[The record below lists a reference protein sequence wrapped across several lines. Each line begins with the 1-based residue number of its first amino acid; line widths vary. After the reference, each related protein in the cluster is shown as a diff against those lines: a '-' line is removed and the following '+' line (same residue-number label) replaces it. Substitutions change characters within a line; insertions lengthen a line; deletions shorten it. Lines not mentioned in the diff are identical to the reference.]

1 MINSKNLLLTAVLL
15 AMTSLSFGQI
25 ITSKKEAVK
34 KGVYQKPEEKKKETV
49 AATTAVP
56 KKTETA
62 VAYQEVKQPEVKPAP
77 KGTPKPKKYSID
89 RSEPDDKDLLISPP
103 ENYLAMQMI
112 NNAMQFLGVRYRG
125 GGTTTAGMDCSGMVT
140 AVFDI
145 FDLKLPRSSHEMA
158 TVGEK
163 IDEKEA
169 KKGDL
174 IFFKTSRRGISH
186 VGIITE
192 VTDDNEIKFIHSST
206 SQGVVISSMNE
217 PYYKKT
223 FVQINRV
230 LQ

>member
-1 MINSKNLLLTAVLL
+1 MINSRKLLLTLL
-15 AMTSLSFGQI
+15 LLSVTSLSFGQI
-25 ITSKKEAVK
+25 VTSKKEAVK
-34 KGVYQKPEEKKKETV
+34 KGIYQKPEEKKKEPV
-49 AATTAVP
+49 ATNAAP
-56 KKTETA
+56 KKNDNSI
-62 VAYQEVKQPEVKPAP
+62 VAQEAKQPETKEVS
-77 KGTPKPKKYSID
+77 KGTPKPKKYFID

-103 ENYLAMQMI
+103 ENYLALQMV
-112 NNAMQFLGVRYRG
+112 NNAMEFLGVRYRG

-140 AVFDI
+140 AVFNI

-163 IDEKEA
+163 IDVKDV

-174 IFFKTSRRGISH
+174 IFFKTTRRGISH

-192 VTDDNEIKFIHSST
+192 ITDDNEIKFIHSST

-223 FVQINRV
+223 FVQVNRV
-230 LQ
+230 L

>member
-1 MINSKNLLLTAVLL
+1 MINSKNLILTAVLL
-15 AMTSLSFGQI
+15 TMTSVGFGQI

-34 KGVYQKPEEKKKETV
+34 KGVYQKPLEKKKEVV
-49 AATTAVP
+49 AP
-56 KKTETA
+56 KKTEA
-62 VAYQEVKQPEVKPAP
+62 VVVASQDVKQAESKTVA
-77 KGTPKPKKYSID
+77 KGTSKPKKYSID

-163 IDEKEA
+163 IDNKDA

-174 IFFKTSRRGISH
+174 IFFKTTRRGISH

-192 VTDDNEIKFIHSST
+192 ITDENEIKFIHSST

-217 PYYKKT
+217 AYYKKT

>member
-1 MINSKNLLLTAVLL
+1 MINSKNLFLTAVLL
-15 AMTSLSFGQI
+15 TMTTLSFGQI

-34 KGVYQKPEEKKKETV
+34 KGVYQKPQEKKKEV
-49 AATTAVP
+49 ATTTASLP
-56 KKTETA
+56 EKTEAA
-62 VAYQEVKQPEVKPAP
+62 VVYQETKQPEIKVT

-89 RSEPDDKDLLISPP
+89 KSEADDKELLISPP
-103 ENYLAMQMI
+103 ENYLALQMI

-163 IDEKEA
+163 IDGKEA

-192 VTDDNEIKFIHSST
+192 ITDDNEIKFIHSST

-217 PYYKKT
+217 AYYKKT

-230 LQ
+230 L

>member
-1 MINSKNLLLTAVLL
+1 MINSKKLILTAILL
-15 AMTSLSFGQI
+15 SLTTLSFGQI

-34 KGVYQKPEEKKKETV
+34 KGVYQKPEEKKKEV
-49 AATTAVP
+49 AAVVTP
-56 KKTETA
+56 KKTENA
-62 VAYQEVKQPEVKPAP
+62 VASQEVKQPETKPAP
-77 KGTPKPKKYSID
+77 KGTPKPKKYFID

-103 ENYLAMQMI
+103 ENYLALQMI
-112 NNAMQFLGVRYRG
+112 NNAMEFIGVRYRG
-125 GGTTTAGMDCSGMVT
+125 GGKTTAGMDCSGMVT

-158 TVGEK
+158 TVGQK
-163 IDEKEA
+163 IDEKDV

-174 IFFKTSRRGISH
+174 IFFNTNRRGISH
-186 VGIITE
+186 VGIVTE
-192 VTDDNEIKFIHSST
+192 VTDEHEIKFIHSST

-230 LQ
+230 L

>member
-15 AMTSLSFGQI
+15 TMTSLSFGQI

-34 KGVYQKPEEKKKETV
+34 KGVYQKPEEKKKET
-49 AATTAVP
+49 AATTVP
-56 KKTETA
+56 KKTENA
-62 VAYQEVKQPEVKPAP
+62 VAYQEVKQPEAKPAA

-112 NNAMQFLGVRYRG
+112 NNAMEFIGVRYRG

-140 AVFDI
+140 AVFNI

-163 IDEKEA
+163 IDEKDV

-174 IFFKTSRRGISH
+174 IFFNTNRRGISH
-186 VGIITE
+186 VGIVTE
-192 VTDDNEIKFIHSST
+192 VTDDHEIKFIHSST
-206 SQGVVISSMNE
+206 SQGVVISSLNE
-217 PYYKKT
+217 AYYKKT

>member
-1 MINSKNLLLTAVLL
+1 MVNSKKLLLTALL
-15 AMTSLSFGQI
+15 FSITSLGFGQI

-34 KGVYQKPEEKKKETV
+34 KGVYQKPQEKKREV
-49 AATTAVP
+49 ANPVTSAP

-62 VAYQEVKQPEVKPAP
+62 VAYQEVKQTEVKSAV
-77 KGTPKPKKYSID
+77 KGTPKPKKYSVEK
-89 RSEPDDKDLLISPP
+89 SEADDKDMLISPP
-103 ENYLAMQMI
+103 ENYVALQMI

-163 IDEKEA
+163 IDDKDA

-192 VTDDNEIKFIHSST
+192 ITEENEIKFIHSST
-206 SQGVVISSMNE
+206 SLGVVISSMNE

-230 LQ
+230 L

>member
-1 MINSKNLLLTAVLL
+1 MINSKNLFLTAVLL
-15 AMTSLSFGQI
+15 TMTTFSFGQI

-34 KGVYQKPEEKKKETV
+34 KGVYQKPQEKKKDAV
-49 AATTAVP
+49 ATTNTVS
-56 KKTETA
+56 KKTENA
-62 VAYQEVKQPEVKPAP
+62 VAYQDVKQPEIKVA

-89 RSEPDDKDLLISPP
+89 KSDADDKELLISPP

-163 IDEKEA
+163 IDGKDA

-186 VGIITE
+186 VGIISE
-192 VTDDNEIKFIHSST
+192 ITDDNEIKFIHSST

-230 LQ
+230 L

>member
-1 MINSKNLLLTAVLL
+1 
-15 AMTSLSFGQI
+15 MTSLSFGQI

-34 KGVYQKPEEKKKETV
+34 KGVYQKPEEKKKESTTV
-49 AATTAVP
+49 S
-56 KKTETA
+56 KKTENT
-62 VAYQEVKQPEVKPAP
+62 VAYQEVKQPEVKPVA
-77 KGTPKPKKYSID
+77 KGTPKPKKYLID

-112 NNAMQFLGVRYRG
+112 NNAMEFIGVRYRG
-125 GGTTTAGMDCSGMVT
+125 GGKTTAGMDCSGMVT

-163 IDEKEA
+163 IDEKEV

-174 IFFKTSRRGISH
+174 IFFNTNRRGISH
-186 VGIITE
+186 VGIVTE
-192 VTDDNEIKFIHSST
+192 VTDDHEIKFIHSST

-230 LQ
+230 L

>member
-1 MINSKNLLLTAVLL
+1 MINSKNLILTAVLL
-15 AMTSLSFGQI
+15 SMTSLSFGQI

-49 AATTAVP
+49 ATTTVS

-62 VAYQEVKQPEVKPAP
+62 VAYQEVKQPEVKPTV

-89 RSEPDDKDLLISPP
+89 KSEPDDKDLLISPP

-112 NNAMQFLGVRYRG
+112 NNAMEFLGVRYRG

-163 IDEKEA
+163 IDEKEV

-174 IFFKTSRRGISH
+174 IFFNTNRRGISH
-186 VGIITE
+186 VGIVTE
-192 VTDDNEIKFIHSST
+192 ITDDNEIKFIHSST
-206 SQGVVISSMNE
+206 SQGVVVSSLNE

-230 LQ
+230 LK

>member
-1 MINSKNLLLTAVLL
+1 MINSKNLLLTAILL
-15 AMTSLSFGQI
+15 TMTSLSFGQI

-34 KGVYQKPEEKKKETV
+34 KGVYQKPEEKKKET
-49 AATTAVP
+49 TTVS
-56 KKTETA
+56 KKTENT
-62 VAYQEVKQPEVKPAP
+62 VAYQEVKQSEVKPVI

-112 NNAMQFLGVRYRG
+112 NNAMGFIGVRYRG
-125 GGTTTAGMDCSGMVT
+125 GGKTTAGMDCSGMVT

-163 IDEKEA
+163 IDEKDV

-174 IFFKTSRRGISH
+174 IFFNTNRRGISH
-186 VGIITE
+186 VGIVTE
-192 VTDDNEIKFIHSST
+192 VTDDHEIKFIHSST
-206 SQGVVISSMNE
+206 SQGVVVSSMNE

-230 LQ
+230 L

>member
-15 AMTSLSFGQI
+15 SITSLSFGQI

-34 KGVYQKPEEKKKETV
+34 KGVYQKPEDKKKESE
-49 AATTAVP
+49 AMASLS

-62 VAYQEVKQPEVKPAP
+62 VAYQEVKQPEVKSTT

-89 RSEPDDKDLLISPP
+89 KSEPDDKDLLISPP

-112 NNAMQFLGVRYRG
+112 NNAMEFLGVRYRG

-206 SQGVVISSMNE
+206 SQGVVVSSMNE
-217 PYYKKT
+217 AYYKKT

>member
-1 MINSKNLLLTAVLL
+1 
-15 AMTSLSFGQI
+15 
-25 ITSKKEAVK
+25 
-34 KGVYQKPEEKKKETV
+34 
-49 AATTAVP
+49 
-56 KKTETA
+56 
-62 VAYQEVKQPEVKPAP
+62 
-77 KGTPKPKKYSID
+77 
-89 RSEPDDKDLLISPP
+89 
-103 ENYLAMQMI
+103 
-112 NNAMQFLGVRYRG
+112 
-125 GGTTTAGMDCSGMVT
+125 
-140 AVFDI
+140 
-145 FDLKLPRSSHEMA
+145 MA

-192 VTDDNEIKFIHSST
+192 ITDDNEIKFIHSST

-217 PYYKKT
+217 AYYKRT

>member
-1 MINSKNLLLTAVLL
+1 MINSKKLIVTAILLVS
-15 AMTSLSFGQI
+15 TSFSFGQI

-34 KGVYQKPEEKKKETV
+34 KGIYQKPEEKKKETNSV
-49 AATTAVP
+49 S
-56 KKTETA
+56 KKSENA
-62 VAYQEVKQPEVKPAP
+62 IAYQEVKQPEMKPAN
-77 KGTPKPKKYSID
+77 KATPKPQKYTID
-89 RSEPDDKDLLISPP
+89 TSEPDDKDLLISPS
-103 ENYLAMQMI
+103 ESYLAMQMV
-112 NNAMQFLGVRYRG
+112 NNAMEFLGVRYRG

-145 FDLKLPRSSHEMA
+145 FDIKLPRSSHEMA

-163 IDEKEA
+163 ISEKDVR
-169 KKGDL
+169 KGDL

-186 VGIITE
+186 VGIVTE

-217 PYYKKT
+217 PYYRKT

-230 LQ
+230 L

>member
-1 MINSKNLLLTAVLL
+1 MANKKILLFTALFL
-15 AMTSLSFGQI
+15 FMTSFGFGQI

-34 KGVYQKPEEKKKETV
+34 KGVYQKPEEKKKEV
-49 AATTAVP
+49 
-56 KKTETA
+56 A
-62 VAYQEVKQPEVKPAP
+62 VAKKAEGAIASLDMKPSEAKQVA

-89 RSEPDDKDLLISPP
+89 RTEPDDKDLLISPP
-103 ENYLAMQMI
+103 ENYLALQMI
-112 NNAMQFLGVRYRG
+112 NNAMEFIGVRYRG

-140 AVFDI
+140 AVFNI

-158 TVGEK
+158 TVGQK
-163 IDEKEA
+163 IDEKDV

-186 VGIITE
+186 VGIVTE
-192 VTDDNEIKFIHSST
+192 VENDEVKFIHSST
-206 SQGVVISSMNE
+206 SQGVIISSMNE

-230 LQ
+230 L